1 MKNMLTAVGNEVD
14 SMQEEKVN
22 VNRDVHSKN
31 KEMLQIKNTLTDTKK
46 PLMNSLLDWTKL
58 KKAYL
63 SLRYVRRNFQD
74 GKTKRKKD

>member
-1 MKNMLTAVGNEVD
+1 MVMMNMLTAVGN

-22 VNRDVHSKN
+22 VNRDGNSKN
-31 KEMLQIKNTLTDTKK
+31 KEMLQIKNTVIEKK
-46 PLMNSLLDWTKL
+46 QPLMNSLFDWTQL
-58 KKAYL
+58 KKASL

>member
-1 MKNMLTAVGNEVD
+1 MMNTLTAVGN

-22 VNRDVHSKN
+22 VNRDGNSKN
-31 KEMLQIKNTLTDTKK
+31 KEMLQIKNIVIEKK
-46 PLMNSLLDWTKL
+46 QPLMNSLFDWTQL
-58 KKAYL
+58 KKASL

>member
-1 MKNMLTAVGNEVD
+1 MVMMNMLTAVGN

-22 VNRDVHSKN
+22 VNRDGNSKN
-31 KEMLQIKNTLTDTKK
+31 KEMLQIKNIVIEKK
-46 PLMNSLLDWTKL
+46 QPLMNSLFDWTQL
-58 KKAYL
+58 KKASL

>member
-31 KEMLQIKNTLTDTKK
+31 KEMLQIKNTLTEKKK
-46 PLMNSLLDWTKL
+46 PLMNSLLDWTQL

>member
-1 MKNMLTAVGNEVD
+1 MMNMLTAVGN

-22 VNRDVHSKN
+22 VNRDGNSKN
-31 KEMLQIKNTLTDTKK
+31 KEMLQIKNIVIEKK
-46 PLMNSLLDWTKL
+46 QPLMNSLFDWTQL
-58 KKAYL
+58 KKASL